1 MGLLTKLLTFPVSGP
16 WWVVERIAEQAE
28 RELYDEEAIRRQLAE
43 LELRHDMGELDEEQL
58 ERAEDVLLDRL
69 RVARAR
75 AAGAPLAAPEQPE
88 DGR

>member
-16 WWVVERIAEQAE
+16 WWVIERVVEQAD

-43 LELRHDMGELDEEQL
+43 LELRHDMGELDEAQL
-58 ERAEDVLLDRL
+58 EEAEDALLGRL

-75 AAGAPLAAPEQPE
+75 EAGIHPGTPEQSE
-88 DGR
+88 NGR